1 MVSLWG
7 RGEEKRNEVEEGEE
21 GVKSSLLHQQCE
33 AAVNEV
39 LATVN
44 TVQYLI
50 KSIEEITGK
59 PFHRERI
66 KCVTLNRCIHSG
78 GAVGNNGSGLLDG
91 NVMAGYMWRRAREDC
106 EKGDILLVEELMVGK
121 AGNSGTNIPDK
132 RTIETV
138 ERNLRHELI
147 HAFDDTRGMIEAS
160 DCIHQAC
167 SEIRAARL
175 SGDCFVG
182 EELKRGRLD
191 PLRSGMRCVK
201 RRAILAVEKNPVC
214 RGFSERAVE
223 RVFQRCYSD
232 YEPFAAPIYAMGSY
246 GEEKFK

>member
-1 MVSLWG
+1 MVFLWG
-7 RGEEKRNEVEEGEE
+7 NGEVENKDEAD
-21 GVKSSLLHQQCE
+21 VKASVFHEQCE
-33 AAVNEV
+33 AAVDEV
-39 LATVN
+39 LASVN

-50 KSIEEITGK
+50 KSMEEITGRS
-59 PFHRERI
+59 FQRNRI
-66 KCVTLNRCIHSG
+66 KCVSLNRDGHISG
-78 GAVGNNGSGLLDG
+78 GGVTSNGSGLSDG

-106 EKGDILLVEELMVGK
+106 EKGDILLVEELMVGR
-121 AGNSGTNIPDK
+121 ASNGSTNKPDK
-132 RTIETV
+132 RTLETV

-147 HAFDDTRGMIEAS
+147 HAFDDTRGVVEAS
-160 DCIHQAC
+160 DCMHQAC
-167 SEIRAARL
+167 SEIRATRL

-191 PLRSGMRCVK
+191 PLRSGMLCVK
-201 RRAILAVEKNPVC
+201 RRAVLAVEKNPIC

-246 GEEKFK
+246 GEEQFK

>member
-7 RGEEKRNEVEEGEE
+7 NGEVEKRHGTDA
-21 GVKSSLLHQQCE
+21 KSSVLHEQCE
-33 AAVNEV
+33 AAVDEV
-39 LATVN
+39 LASVN

-50 KSIEEITGK
+50 KSMEEITGI
-59 PFHRERI
+59 PFQRNRI
-66 KCVTLNRCIHSG
+66 KCVSLNRDGHSRG
-78 GAVGNNGSGLLDG
+78 GDATSDGSGLSDG

-106 EKGDILLVEELMVGK
+106 EQGDILLVEELMVGR
-121 AGNSGTNIPDK
+121 ASSGSTNTPDK
-132 RTIETV
+132 RTMETV

-147 HAFDDTRGMIEAS
+147 HAFDDARGVIEAS
-160 DCIHQAC
+160 DCMHQAC

-191 PLRSGMRCVK
+191 PLRSGMLCVK
-201 RRAILAVEKNPVC
+201 RRAMLAVEKNLIC
-214 RGFSERAVE
+214 RGFSERAVD

-246 GEEKFK
+246 GEEQFK

>member
-1 MVSLWG
+1 MVALWG
-7 RGEEKRNEVEEGEE
+7 GGEADKGNAVDAA
-21 GVKSSLLHQQCE
+21 GVQASVLHQQCE
-33 AAVNEV
+33 AAVDEV
-39 LATVN
+39 LASVN

-50 KSIEEITGK
+50 KSIDEITGR
-59 PFHRERI
+59 PFKRERVR
-66 KCVTLNRCIHSG
+66 CVSLNRGGRSSG
-78 GAVGNNGSGLLDG
+78 DDVSGNGAGLSDG

-121 AGNSGTNIPDK
+121 ASNGSTNTPDR
-132 RTIETV
+132 RTVETV
-138 ERNLRHELI
+138 ERSLRHELI
-147 HAFDDTRGMIEAS
+147 HAFDDARGVIDSS
-160 DCIHQAC
+160 DCMHQAC

-191 PLRSGMRCVK
+191 PLRSGMLCVK
-201 RRAILAVEKNPVC
+201 RRATLAVERNPIC

-246 GEEKFK
+246 GEKLFK